1 MSDNKEEQ
9 SFTTQPFPHN
19 NGHINEPGNQGF
31 PGSKAEETAGLG
43 GAPNLAHLH
52 KENPMGGRGDQP
64 HIVSN
69 EIAQGLEKPKSKEE
83 LQEMSAK
90 LNN

>member
-31 PGSKAEETAGLG
+31 PGSKAEETAGTLSTVLRICF
-43 GAPNLAHLH
+43 ANF
-52 KENPMGGRGDQP
+52 D
-64 HIVSN
+64 
-69 EIAQGLEKPKSKEE
+69 
-83 LQEMSAK
+83 
-90 LNN
+90 

>member
-1 MSDNKEEQ
+1 MLGWASRR
-9 SFTTQPFPHN
+9 T
-19 NGHINEPGNQGF
+19 
-31 PGSKAEETAGLG
+31 GLG

-83 LQEMSAK
+83 LQELSAQ
-90 LNN
+90 LNK